1 MQCRAILFDL
11 DGVLVDSRECIEL
24 IWHAWAAERGL
35 DPADFL
41 RVAHGRRIAETLRL
55 VAPQLDASVEAAV
68 LDAME
73 EVETR
78 GLRATP
84 GAAALLRQ
92 LSEAQRAI
100 VTSGS
105 RAVATL
111 RLRTAGLPI
120 PDVFVT
126 AGDVK
131 QGKPYVLAPG
141 RPERAVQL
149 VDVRDLAEWCV
160 RLAEQYRIGVFNAVG
175 PRSTLMMGRLLEDC
189 AAVTESFARFIWIPD
204 EDLLA
209 AEVKPWTEL
218 PLWIPE
224 SDSRMGG
231 MLLADNRRAVA
242 AGLTFRPLG
251 DTIRVTLDWDRQEGA
266 VRNNLPIRVTPI
278 APWREAELIAHCA

>member
-131 QGKPYVLAPG
+131 QGKPYPEGYLMAAGRLGVALRRVSRSPASGDNGRDRGPSVSHPSRRARAGQRVHAEPG
-141 RPERAVQL
+141 RGGVAVL
-149 VDVRDLAEWCV
+149 VR
-160 RLAEQYRIGVFNAVG
+160 GAVG
-175 PRSTLMMGRLLEDC
+175 S
-189 AAVTESFARFIWIPD
+189 AAR
-204 EDLLA
+204 
-209 AEVKPWTEL
+209 
-218 PLWIPE
+218 
-224 SDSRMGG
+224 
-231 MLLADNRRAVA
+231 RRAGRYRPCQGGPSPPRRA
-242 AGLTFRPLG
+242 HAG
-251 DTIRVTLDWDRQEGA
+251 
-266 VRNNLPIRVTPI
+266 
-278 APWREAELIAHCA
+278 

>member
-1 MQCRAILFDL
+1 M
-11 DGVLVDSRECIEL
+11 
-24 IWHAWAAERGL
+24 
-35 DPADFL
+35 
-41 RVAHGRRIAETLRL
+41 AHGRRIAETLRL

-131 QGKPYVLAPG
+131 QGKPY
-141 RPERAVQL
+141 PEG
-149 VDVRDLAEWCV
+149 
-160 RLAEQYRIGVFNAVG
+160 Y
-175 PRSTLMMGRLLEDC
+175 LMAAGRLGVAPSDCVVVED
-189 AAVTESFARFIWIPD
+189 SP
-204 EDLLA
+204 
-209 AEVKPWTEL
+209 P
-218 PLWIPE
+218 
-224 SDSRMGG
+224 G
-231 MLLADNRRAVA
+231 VA
-242 AGLTFRPLG
+242 AGKAAGMRVIALLTTYPTAALTGADVRLDALAQLRVRPAAAPSTDL
-251 DTIRVTLDWDRQEGA
+251 TLDF
-266 VRNNLPIRVTPI
+266 
-278 APWREAELIAHCA
+278 

>member
-131 QGKPYVLAPG
+131 QGKPY
-141 RPERAVQL
+141 PEG
-149 VDVRDLAEWCV
+149 
-160 RLAEQYRIGVFNAVG
+160 Y
-175 PRSTLMMGRLLEDC
+175 LMAAGRLGVAPSDCVVVED
-189 AAVTESFARFIWIPD
+189 SP
-204 EDLLA
+204 
-209 AEVKPWTEL
+209 P
-218 PLWIPE
+218 
-224 SDSRMGG
+224 G
-231 MLLADNRRAVA
+231 VA
-242 AGLTFRPLG
+242 AGKAAGMRVIALLTTYPTAALTGADVRLDAQDSPPGVAAGKAAGMRVIALLTTYPTGALTGADVRLDALAQLRVRPAAAPSTDL
-251 DTIRVTLDWDRQEGA
+251 TLDF
-266 VRNNLPIRVTPI
+266 
-278 APWREAELIAHCA
+278 

>member
-35 DPADFL
+35 DPAAFL

-55 VAPQLDASVEAAV
+55 VAPQLDATAEAAV
-68 LDAME
+68 LDGME

-78 GLRATP
+78 GLRAAL
-84 GAAALLRQ
+84 GAAGLLRQ

-120 PDVFVT
+120 PGVFVT

-131 QGKPYVLAPG
+131 KGKPD
-141 RPERAVQL
+141 PEG
-149 VDVRDLAEWCV
+149 
-160 RLAEQYRIGVFNAVG
+160 Y
-175 PRSTLMMGRLLEDC
+175 
-189 AAVTESFARFIWIPD
+189 
-204 EDLLA
+204 LLA
-209 AEVKPWTEL
+209 ASRLGVVPADCVVVE
-218 PLWIPE
+218 
-224 SDSRMGG
+224 DSPPG
-231 MLLADNRRAVA
+231 VA
-242 AGLTFRPLG
+242 AGKAAGMRVIALLTTYPAAALMGADARLSALADLQVRPAALPSR
-251 DTIRVTLDWDRQEGA
+251 DLTLDFWGS
-266 VRNNLPIRVTPI
+266 
-278 APWREAELIAHCA
+278 

>member
-55 VAPQLDASVEAAV
+55 VAPQLDAVAEAAV

-78 GLRATP
+78 GLRAVP

-92 LSEAQRAI
+92 LSEVQRAI

-105 RAVATL
+105 HGVATL

-120 PDVFVT
+120 PGVFVT
-126 AGDVK
+126 AGDVT
-131 QGKPYVLAPG
+131 QGKPH
-141 RPERAVQL
+141 PEG
-149 VDVRDLAEWCV
+149 
-160 RLAEQYRIGVFNAVG
+160 Y
-175 PRSTLMMGRLLEDC
+175 
-189 AAVTESFARFIWIPD
+189 
-204 EDLLA
+204 LLA
-209 AEVKPWTEL
+209 AGRLGVAPADCVVLE
-218 PLWIPE
+218 
-224 SDSRMGG
+224 DSPPG
-231 MLLADNRRAVA
+231 VA
-242 AGLTFRPLG
+242 AGKAAGMRVIALLTTYAAAALSGADACLSSLADLRVRLSRPPSTDLTV
-251 DTIRVTLDWDRQEGA
+251 DF
-266 VRNNLPIRVTPI
+266 
-278 APWREAELIAHCA
+278 